1 MTSRSKS
8 RAITYPF
15 VDWKPKPYKVWS
27 ADRMQRRA
35 IMVSSLVELIARGKD
50 KLCIPATTEITVTL
64 ESDGTEID
72 DDRYFRTLKENT
84 VLMFLKRGDKWFP
97 PGIEAIRAGFKREA
111 RAFLSRFD
119 SNKWFSYCN
128 HIKSVKA
135 TALRINLAR
144 IICDVSLIFGLGTS
158 NIKFH
163 THANKIRLDKGVRQ
177 GDSISPKPF
186 TVSITA
192 FPKIVCE
199 AINSLELL
207 DKEPSWKIMDNKGR
221 VTVVLHWDQR
231 EIRKAQEDRDKVFT
245 VEFVTKDSKTIAE
258 GRPKGHADKG
268 PNHVCDF
275 HCGSVHGDGPES
287 SEATSANDL
296 MTASVPGAN
305 SDINTATS
313 STLYSSTG
321 AIRKTST
328 LTKGHLTALS
338 APLVPTVADESES
351 DTETTTN
358 DDDQLTE
365 RYLLLVDHLSRD
377 QSQHLTIK
385 DIGIILER
393 LSSKI
398 VDVDKLER
406 DTENSDIHNW
416 TIKATIKGEVLREI
430 GVIYKGQYY
439 GIMEHPE
446 YF

>member
-1 MTSRSKS
+1 MTLIYGVDEFIKLFYEYD
-8 RAITYPF
+8 IIPLIYFFPF
-15 VDWKPKPYKVWS
+15 C
-27 ADRMQRRA
+27 RMKNF
-35 IMVSSLVELIARGKD
+35 ISEEECL
-50 KLCIPATTEITVTL
+50 P
-64 ESDGTEID
+64 
-72 DDRYFRTLKENT
+72 
-84 VLMFLKRGDKWFP
+84 
-97 PGIEAIRAGFKREA
+97 
-111 RAFLSRFD
+111 
-119 SNKWFSYCN
+119 
-128 HIKSVKA
+128 IKSNVWF
-135 TALRINLAR
+135 NLFFSA
-144 IICDVSLIFGLGTS
+144 
-158 NIKFH
+158 
-163 THANKIRLDKGVRQ
+163 
-177 GDSISPKPF
+177 
-186 TVSITA
+186 ITA

-245 VEFVTKDSKTIAE
+245 VEFVTKESKTIAE
-258 GRPKGHADKG
+258 GRPKGQDDKG
-268 PNHVCDF
+268 SNHMCDF
-275 HCGSVHGDGPES
+275 HCGSVHGEGPES
-287 SEATSANDL
+287 SEATSVTESMN
-296 MTASVPGAN
+296 ASVAGAN

-328 LTKGHLTALS
+328 LTKGHVRFLDETATLTGGVS
-338 APLVPTVADESES
+338 TSLVPAVNDESES
-351 DTETTTN
+351 DTETATN